1 MKILKKVFS
10 NIERSKFLNKF
21 GTKKKMLSKDRK
33 KVPSKPIMPEQNKK
47 LEKPAT
53 KKLKIAQ
60 LKVLN
65 NKKKK
70 LKAKEKKDIDGVEY
84 LSEEDIALDI
94 PAIPEAPKK
103 RVKIT
108 LESPDLSTD
117 VTDKI
122 KKMESRDIEIILVNC
137 ERCKE
142 IIFIPIPKKAVLRSK
157 LPIVPISYVHKN
169 KQNKDQHCITIH
181 IDHNFDIRRQ
191 RISDVIL
198 S

>member
-21 GTKKKMLSKDRK
+21 GTKKKMLSKDIK
-33 KVPSKPIMPEQNKK
+33 KVPSKPKVPEQNKK
-47 LEKPAT
+47 LEKPTT

-60 LKVLN
+60 LKVQN

-70 LKAKEKKDIDGVEY
+70 IKVKEKKDIEGVEY

-108 LESPDLSTD
+108 LESPDLSID

-122 KKMESRDIEIILVNC
+122 KKMESPDIEIILVNC

-142 IIFIPIPKKAVLRSK
+142 IIFIPIPKKVVLRSK

-169 KQNKDQHCITIH
+169 KHNKDQHCITIH